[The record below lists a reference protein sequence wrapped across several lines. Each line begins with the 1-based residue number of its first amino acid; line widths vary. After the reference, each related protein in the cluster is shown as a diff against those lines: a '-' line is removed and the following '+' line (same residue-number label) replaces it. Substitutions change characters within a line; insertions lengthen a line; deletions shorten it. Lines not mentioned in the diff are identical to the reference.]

1 MLGEY
6 FVIWSFRIGLL
17 LVIKFI
23 LKMWNEC
30 YIMIF
35 GFEEDFV
42 CRFLVL
48 VVWIFIIYNI
58 IWVRIVG

>member
-1 MLGEY
+1 
-6 FVIWSFRIGLL
+6 
-17 LVIKFI
+17 
-23 LKMWNEC
+23 
-30 YIMIF
+30 MIF

-58 IWVRIVG
+58 IGVRIVGQLGYFDILEDIVQFVVNNYEVISFVVKIIK